1 MSTSTSVASAE
12 IRQPSHSKG
21 LVTIYLGEEL
31 LALIEFYQDRELGF
45 SRSEKYRSLLRH
57 GLIRYR
63 ALRNRERGSNGGTY
77 QDTLTGGSLDA

>member
-21 LVTIYLGEEL
+21 IVTIYVGEEL
-31 LALIEFYQDRELGF
+31 QDLIKFYQDGELGF

-63 ALRNRERGSNGGTY
+63 ALRNRERESNGGTY
-77 QDTLTGGSLDA
+77 QDTLTRSSLDA